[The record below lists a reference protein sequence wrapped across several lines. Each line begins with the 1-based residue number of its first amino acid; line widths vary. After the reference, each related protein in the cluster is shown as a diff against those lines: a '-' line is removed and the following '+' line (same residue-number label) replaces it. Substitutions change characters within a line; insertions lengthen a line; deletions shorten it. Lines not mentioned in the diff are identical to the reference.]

1 MFKNTIIRH
10 TEICIIVILSTLI
23 IYALQLF
30 FPKNN
35 LVETYFTELTISTTT
50 AIISCLAII
59 IKLLI
64 NIFKIEL
71 PSFYQRS
78 LTFFIEKTSI
88 CFISIFGFCI
98 AMSLI
103 NIIYGNYQIILLY
116 IVLGIFGLI
125 YGSAAIFLNIKL
137 QIKGYLT

>member
-10 TEICIIVILSTLI
+10 IEICIIVILSTLI
-23 IYALQLF
+23 IYALHLI

-64 NIFKIEL
+64 NIFKI
-71 PSFYQRS
+71 
-78 LTFFIEKTSI
+78 
-88 CFISIFGFCI
+88 
-98 AMSLI
+98 
-103 NIIYGNYQIILLY
+103 
-116 IVLGIFGLI
+116 
-125 YGSAAIFLNIKL
+125 
-137 QIKGYLT
+137 